1 LIIHPLHPPQ
11 QIYLSYARVY
21 HVYHNL
27 GFTFEECAQYQSPT
41 LLQIL
46 YQLPMTQVTAATF
59 AFLALNSVTNTVAEV
74 F

>member
-1 LIIHPLHPPQ
+1 
-11 QIYLSYARVY
+11 VY
-21 HVYHNL
+21 HVYHNP
-27 GFTFEECAQYQSPT
+27 GFTFEESAQYQSPT

-46 YQLPMTQVTAATF
+46 YQLPMTQVTAAIF